1 MEHGT
6 KLEINEEEKM
16 ILDDLAAGTKARI
29 ERQKEKIP
37 LKQLQKQ
44 AEAMGGESGFSF
56 YKALK
61 DEGMSF
67 ICEVK
72 KASPSKGVIV
82 ESFPYLEIAREYEAA
97 GASAISVLTEPE
109 RFLGRDEYLTEI
121 AKEVKV
127 PVLRKDFT
135 IDPYMIYQAKVLGA
149 SAVLLI
155 CRILSREQTKEYLK
169 LTHELGMSALVEVH
183 SEKEVDQALE
193 AGAEIIGVNN
203 RNLQDFSVD
212 VSNSLRLRPLVP
224 PSVVFVAESGIKTR
238 EDIRILDENGV
249 DAVLIGETLMR
260 SRDKKES
267 LDRLKGK
274 GTR

>member
-6 KLEINEEEKM
+6 KLKINEEEKM

-44 AEAMGGESGFSF
+44 VEAMGWESGFSF

-72 KASPSKGVIV
+72 KASPSKGVIA

-109 RFLGRDEYLTEI
+109 RFLGRDEYLTKI
-121 AKEVKV
+121 ARKVKI

-135 IDPYMIYQAKVLGA
+135 IDPYMIYQAKLLGA
-149 SAVLLI
+149 SALLLI
-155 CRILSREQTKEYLK
+155 CSILSREQTKEYLK

-183 SEKEVDQALE
+183 TEKEVDQALE

-238 EDIRILDENGV
+238 EDIRILAENGV
-249 DAVLIGETLMR
+249 DAVLIGETLML

-267 LDRLKGK
+267 LAHLKGE
-274 GTR
+274 GIG